1 MGIDMST
8 EEFPL
13 TGAHFYTKYGFDNG
27 DLIHNI
33 IDLYHLECDP
43 RVNRHDILLAVVSKA
58 FPTLKIYRSIYGNL
72 MIDTEMSEED
82 ISKLNGAFT
91 LGDVITAINEW
102 TQTK

>member
-1 MGIDMST
+1 
-8 EEFPL
+8 
-13 TGAHFYTKYGFDNG
+13 
-27 DLIHNI
+27 
-33 IDLYHLECDP
+33 
-43 RVNRHDILLAVVSKA
+43 
-58 FPTLKIYRSIYGNL
+58 